1 MSASNPTPLSVLDL
15 SPVSEG
21 SNVAAALHNTLD
33 LARRAERFGYKRYWV
48 AEHHFVAVA
57 SSSPAVLIGAI
68 AAATDMIRVGAAA
81 VQLGHHTAIA
91 VVEAFGTLD
100 ALYPGRIDLG
110 LGRSGQRRAEAL
122 KAAASQGDEPAPRA
136 TEIRDGLVIPAPF
149 PTAKLLTSS
158 RLASSLAVL
167 QQPGAD
173 APNFAHQVE
182 DIRALLDGNYKS
194 ADGTALQASP
204 GEDADVELWVFGS
217 SAGPSADLA
226 GRFGLPFGANY
237 HVSPGTTVEA
247 VEAYRAAFRP
257 SRILA
262 EPYVVVSADAVV
274 ADDDATAQ
282 ELASTYGH
290 WTHSI
295 RSGHG
300 AIPYPDPTTT
310 PPLTDTERE
319 LVDDRLITQFVGSPS
334 TVAERLETLRR
345 VTGADELVIT
355 SVTHK
360 HDDRIRSYELL
371 AREWGIVTPQ

>member
-1 MSASNPTPLSVLDL
+1 M
-15 SPVSEG
+15 
-21 SNVAAALHNTLD
+21 
-33 LARRAERFGYKRYWV
+33 
-48 AEHHFVAVA
+48 
-57 SSSPAVLIGAI
+57 
-68 AAATDMIRVGAAA
+68 
-81 VQLGHHTAIA
+81 
-91 VVEAFGTLD
+91 
-100 ALYPGRIDLG
+100 
-110 LGRSGQRRAEAL
+110 
-122 KAAASQGDEPAPRA
+122 
-136 TEIRDGLVIPAPF
+136 
-149 PTAKLLTSS
+149 
-158 RLASSLAVL
+158 
-167 QQPGAD
+167 
-173 APNFAHQVE
+173 
-182 DIRALLDGNYKS
+182 
-194 ADGTALQASP
+194 
-204 GEDADVELWVFGS
+204 
-217 SAGPSADLA
+217 
-226 GRFGLPFGANY
+226 
-237 HVSPGTTVEA
+237 
-247 VEAYRAAFRP
+247 
-257 SRILA
+257 
-262 EPYVVVSADAVV
+262 SADAVV